1 MSAFAGPRLPRSNSA
16 WALLAIMTIVPLL
29 GYQQYRW
36 IGRVAEVEAKTSREK
51 LDTSLKAFGDDF
63 DTEITRVHLLFA
75 GLDGQTPADVLQKA
89 QGRLMA
95 FRRLSSYPTLIASVA
110 AEGALP
116 PPFLIDPGPPPAL
129 TVPTIFARAI
139 TRKSGTP
146 FLVAG
151 SSVVRLSDAGIQT
164 GTGVGMR
171 VSAGIPLQIRIVLD
185 QKYIG
190 NVLLPRL
197 LERHLGRN
205 ADQHYD
211 VLVRSAKEN
220 SLLLRWGAEDR
231 RPWESA
237 IGIFAVRPDCL
248 LGQGSRTYSIA
259 TGPMTLSTTMAGP
272 PTPDLRSLLNRSG
285 NCGDMPNAAAGLWL
299 ANIRARPSLSET
311 IDSARRQSLAI
322 SFGVMLVLA
331 MAIAI
336 LVVSGHRAR
345 ELAARHEQFATG
357 VSHELRT
364 PLAVISSASENLAD
378 GVVQTADQVR
388 QYGKMIHAHSE
399 QLSAM
404 IENAL
409 WFARKDARDA
419 LEVQDVDVE
428 ELVSTAAAGSSRV
441 LEEAG
446 VALERDVGQ
455 GLRSIRVNRVLLLH
469 ALQNLLTNVARHGSS
484 GKWARVQATREES
497 KVVFT
502 VEDRGDGI
510 PSDEV
515 ARVFEPFYRGKGA
528 KETRLAGLGLGLTL
542 VRNIVEAHGGKI
554 ELRSKHNRGTTIA
567 FTVPICDSEELN
579 PHPGTSQPR
588 YG

>member
-1 MSAFAGPRLPRSNSA
+1 M
-16 WALLAIMTIVPLL
+16 
-29 GYQQYRW
+29 
-36 IGRVAEVEAKTSREK
+36 
-51 LDTSLKAFGDDF
+51 
-63 DTEITRVHLLFA
+63 
-75 GLDGQTPADVLQKA
+75 
-89 QGRLMA
+89 
-95 FRRLSSYPTLIASVA
+95 
-110 AEGALP
+110 
-116 PPFLIDPGPPPAL
+116 
-129 TVPTIFARAI
+129 
-139 TRKSGTP
+139 
-146 FLVAG
+146 
-151 SSVVRLSDAGIQT
+151 
-164 GTGVGMR
+164 GVGIR
-171 VSAGIPLQIRIVLD
+171 FSAGIPLQIRVVLN
-185 QKYIG
+185 QQYIA

-205 ADQHYD
+205 AEQHYD

-220 SLLLRWGAEDR
+220 SLLLRWGAEDS

-237 IGIFAVRPDCL
+237 VGIFAVRPDCL
-248 LGQGSRTYSIA
+248 LGKGSRTFSIT
-259 TGPMTLSTTMAGP
+259 TGPMTLSTTNAAAADP
-272 PTPDLRSLLNRSG
+272 TTPDLTSLLSRSG
-285 NCGDMPNAAAGLWL
+285 NCSDMSNAAAGLWL
-299 ANIRARPSLSET
+299 VNIRARPSLSET

-336 LVVSGHRAR
+336 LFVSGHRAR

-378 GVVQTADQVR
+378 GVVQTADQIR

-428 ELVSTAAAGSSRV
+428 ELVSTAAATSSRV
-441 LEEAG
+441 LQEAG

-455 GLRSIRVNRVLLLH
+455 GLRSIRANRVLLLH

-484 GKWARVQATREES
+484 GKWARVQAMREES

-515 ARVFEPFYRGKGA
+515 AHVFEPFYRGKGA

-579 PHPGTSQPR
+579 PHPGASQPR